1 MNSRLIA
8 ITHTLKGQAAAD
20 KINGT
25 VLPVGGTLVG
35 LSAFVGA
42 LTGSPTNVKIDVMQ
56 GTTELIA
63 DAVTITAAGGATWK
77 TTHFGGPNA
86 PIALAKDANLAIDVK
101 FTAGSSPTVTGDVTL
116 WILTGEV

>member
-1 MNSRLIA
+1 MNFRLIA
-8 ITHTLKGQAAAD
+8 ITHTLKGQVAAD

-25 VLPVGGTLVG
+25 VLPFGGTLVG
-35 LSAFVGA
+35 VSVFAGA
-42 LTGSPTNVKIDVMQ
+42 LTGSPTNVKIDVME

-77 TTHFGGPNA
+77 TTHFGGANA
-86 PIALAKDANLAIDVK
+86 PIALTKDANLSIDVK
-101 FTAGSSPTVTGDVTL
+101 FTGGSTPSVTGDVTL